1 MIITFHICFQYT
13 ICRKIDQVGELIHD
27 IVNSLFNASI
37 GLYVT
42 TLYEEEIKI
51 NLLKNVE
58 TIKFLKLIPVN
69 ILFERSHRIYKF
81 KTSKWFVIVR
91 GSDEQVIRQCGFKEH
106 KSPCYTTVLEEYN
119 TKVKIC
125 FKNGSRGCFIALSYK
140 YSQTLTVPHI
150 QCY

>member
-69 ILFERSHRIYKF
+69 ILFER
-81 KTSKWFVIVR
+81 
-91 GSDEQVIRQCGFKEH
+91 
-106 KSPCYTTVLEEYN
+106 
-119 TKVKIC
+119 
-125 FKNGSRGCFIALSYK
+125 
-140 YSQTLTVPHI
+140 
-150 QCY
+150 